1 MKKYSEI
8 KEVAIDLYG
17 ASSSKKEEWIEEY
30 EAHLNGEYNT
40 VWDDEGFADWTEEE
54 KKECLNI
61 ILENYKE
68 TTIRKTEIRIVEV
81 KYSGSIN
88 DYTLDELVKMAWSK
102 MEKRGDFTPD
112 RIEENSDRKD
122 GEAWIEDIM
131 ESNKLAYIG
140 IASDVEDE
148 EEE

>member
-1 MKKYSEI
+1 M
-8 KEVAIDLYG
+8 
-17 ASSSKKEEWIEEY
+17 
-30 EAHLNGEYNT
+30 
-40 VWDDEGFADWTEEE
+40 
-54 KKECLNI
+54 
-61 ILENYKE
+61 
-68 TTIRKTEIRIVEV
+68 RKTEIRIVEV
-81 KYSGSIN
+81 KYSGNIN
-88 DYTLDELVKMAWSK
+88 EYTLDELAKMAWAK